1 MAEGDRDELLT
12 LAEAG
17 RRLGRHPEAL
27 RALVRRHK
35 LPAQRDNLG
44 RLLLR
49 LADLPADLSVPEQAH
64 PAHPAELERAQPAQA
79 AEAGL
84 VDDLWDALA
93 EERTA
98 RLEAVERAARA
109 EGELAAKDGLVMELR
124 AALDHER
131 QE

>member
-1 MAEGDRDELLT
+1 MAEDDRDELLT

-49 LADLPADLSVPEQAH
+49 LADLPADLSVSEQTH
-64 PAHPAELERAQPAQA
+64 PAHPAELERAQPAQPA
-79 AEAGL
+79 QAVEAGL
-84 VDDLWDALA
+84 VDDLRYALA
-93 EERTA
+93 EER
-98 RLEAVERAARA
+98 AA
-109 EGELAAKDGLVMELR
+109 
-124 AALDHER
+124 
-131 QE
+131 